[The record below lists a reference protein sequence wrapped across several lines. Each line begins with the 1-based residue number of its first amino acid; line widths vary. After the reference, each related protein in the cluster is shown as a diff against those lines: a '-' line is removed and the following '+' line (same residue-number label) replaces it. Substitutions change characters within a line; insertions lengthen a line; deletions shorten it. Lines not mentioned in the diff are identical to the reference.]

1 MFSPTLSDTLF
12 DHLAFLDKVGI
23 LFSLHHVGSSFVF
36 SPFFSTFCRIF
47 KNTFNNSHGLDSN
60 LHLHFFLPPCTLTY
74 LIHPSP
80 LSQNLGLVSFL
91 STTSP
96 FDAVLESFFKFQDLF
111 FTHVVF
117 CTLAHFFPLLNVSHS
132 RLSSTPFLLSSHAT
146 PLRSLSPS
154 LSLSAERSGEGKG
167 VNVSSFCRSAER
179 TPCNL
184 EKRNKNQKKII

>member
-1 MFSPTLSDTLF
+1 MTPSSTTWHFWTK
-12 DHLAFLDKVGI
+12 LAFYFLY
-23 LFSLHHVGSSFVF
+23 HVGSSFVF

-146 PLRSLSPS
+146 PLLFSLPLSP
-154 LSLSAERSGEGKG
+154 LAERSGGGKG
-167 VNVSSFCRSAER
+167 
-179 TPCNL
+179 
-184 EKRNKNQKKII
+184 